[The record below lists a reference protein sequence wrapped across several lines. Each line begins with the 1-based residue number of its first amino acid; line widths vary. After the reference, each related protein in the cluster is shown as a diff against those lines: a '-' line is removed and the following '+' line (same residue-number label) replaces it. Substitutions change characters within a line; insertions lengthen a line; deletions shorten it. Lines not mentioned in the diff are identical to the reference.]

1 MTEELIRKTY
11 LDFQENNPIG
21 HCSLEAQLMEFG
33 KICATEATKELQE
46 EANEWKTRF
55 ENLQKYLDTQNCY
68 QECAETWLKLTEAK
82 KIIREYSDLEKF
94 PSASGN
100 SINMFMYEN
109 IKKKAEAFLK
119 E

>member
-1 MTEELIRKTY
+1 MSEKDCKRKAELM
-11 LDFQENNPIG
+11 FQKNAVLINE
-21 HCSLEAQLMEFG
+21 LEQA
-33 KICATEATKELQE
+33 KE
-46 EANEWKTRF
+46 
-55 ENLQKYLDTQNCY
+55 
-68 QECAETWLKLTEAK
+68 
-82 KIIREYSDLEKF
+82 IIREYSNFENF